1 MSQYPREKTL
11 TLHECLLQAIFP
23 LFCIVYWSFLTTCL
37 LKLAVGTAAVCSA
50 YCKKPNHRKVF
61 FWEGVVTYLTLFL
74 FCHMFNLTV
83 TVPCLTPPLPTVT
96 VPWRCTSA
104 PPSLMT
110 EPHPSSTSSLL
121 SSLLSTNG
129 PLLKERK
136 KKKRLAYFVLCD
148 VVIRG
153 PRSVTETNHLMERY
167 SMLHY

>member
-1 MSQYPREKTL
+1 M
-11 TLHECLLQAIFP
+11 
-23 LFCIVYWSFLTTCL
+23 
-37 LKLAVGTAAVCSA
+37 
-50 YCKKPNHRKVF
+50 
-61 FWEGVVTYLTLFL
+61 VTYLTMFL
-74 FCHMFNLTV
+74 FCHMFDLTV

-110 EPHPSSTSSLL
+110 DPHPSSTSSPL

-153 PRSVTETNHLMERY
+153 PRSVTETNHLMEHVTLLRIKFLY
-167 SMLHY
+167 CGNSLRPSLGHPCDVLQMLPQTLNVSA